1 MRSFAPVG
9 FAIGVIVAGSLA
21 NQVLIREVPLVD
33 FRNAAIGAVVFAVV
47 LFGAPPL
54 AFIRPLQAAWHRGIH
69 RYGSLANGLGLRFER
84 KWLCRPTVEEP
95 ALAAPDFSALNDLYE
110 VVGNVYA
117 MRVFPVDVQS
127 IAVLG
132 VATAMPIL
140 VVALTSLPLDVLGKF
155 IRDLMF

>member
-1 MRSFAPVG
+1 M
-9 FAIGVIVAGSLA
+9 
-21 NQVLIREVPLVD
+21 
-33 FRNAAIGAVVFAVV
+33 V

-54 AFIRPLQAAWHRGIH
+54 VFIRPLQAAWQRGIH
-69 RYGSLANGLGLRFER
+69 RYGSFANGLGLRFER
-84 KWLCRPTVEEP
+84 KWLCRPAVEEP
-95 ALAAPDFSALNDLYE
+95 ALAAPDFSALNDLYQA
-110 VVGNVYA
+110 VGNVYA
-117 MRVFPVDVQS
+117 MRVVPVDVQS